1 MTQIVSVHSFRG
13 GTGKSNMTANLATTL
28 ALQGKRVGV
37 VDTDIQSPGIHVIF
51 GLRDEDIDQSLND
64 YLWGQCSI
72 EQAVYDVTPEAV
84 KQAGGAI
91 LLSPSSLNASKI
103 AKILRE
109 GYDVGN
115 LNDGFL
121 GFVDALNL
129 DFLLIDTHPGINEET
144 LLSIAISD
152 ALVMLMRPD
161 RQDYLGTAVA
171 VQVAKKLDVPKMLIA
186 VNKVPSFFDFAE
198 VRAKVESN
206 YGVPVGAL
214 LPLADAVLN
223 LASQGL
229 LCIDQPD
236 HPISVELRQ
245 LAQALT
251 SPE

>member
-1 MTQIVSVHSFRG
+1 MTQIVSIHSFRG

-28 ALQGKRVGV
+28 ALQGHRVGV
-37 VDTDIQSPGIHVIF
+37 VDTDIQSPGIHVIL

-72 EQAVYDVTPEAV
+72 EQAVYDVTPAAV
-84 KQAGGAI
+84 EQAGGRI

-121 GFVDALNL
+121 AFGEALNL

-152 ALVMLMRPD
+152 GLVMLMRPD

-171 VQVAKKLDVPKMLIA
+171 VQVAKKLDVPKMFIA

-214 LPLADAVLN
+214 FPLADEVLT

-229 LCIDQPD
+229 LCIDQPQ

-245 LAQALT
+245 LATALT
-251 SPE
+251 SD